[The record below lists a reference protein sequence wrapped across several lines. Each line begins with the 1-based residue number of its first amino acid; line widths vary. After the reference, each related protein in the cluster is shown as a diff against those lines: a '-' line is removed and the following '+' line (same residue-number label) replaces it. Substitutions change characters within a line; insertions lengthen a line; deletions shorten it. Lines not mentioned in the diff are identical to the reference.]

1 MRYLVFF
8 LVMSAGL
15 VAGVSGYILTID
27 APEKVQAGVPLLVTG
42 STTFPAGT
50 EFDLVLYRLIQPV
63 PEMIERRIVVV
74 DETKTFS
81 ESFST
86 LGLVPDQ
93 YKVEVAFPS
102 DRSTSL
108 GSGSTT
114 LKQFNIV
121 DRSDEIVLTVPTEQP
136 VGEALVI
143 RGYIQDI
150 GVATINIKIT
160 GPSGFTAPALDIRT
174 TTMPGRTDGQFT
186 RIVEVTEPGNYYVTF
201 SDARGHMATIKFTVA
216 SPPTVTETTATPTEN
231 ATDEP
236 PATIVPF
243 PLFGTALGL
252 FTAAA
257 LSTMKKRQETR

>member
-15 VAGVSGYILTID
+15 VAGVCGYILTID

-63 PEMIERRIVVV
+63 PETIERRIVIV

-93 YKVEVAFPS
+93 YKVEVAFPT

-114 LKQFNIV
+114 LKIFTIV
-121 DRSDEIVLTVPTEQP
+121 DRADEIVLTVPTEQS

-186 RIVEVTEPGNYYVTF
+186 RTVEVTDPGNYYVTF

-216 SPPTVTETTATPTEN
+216 SPPTATETTATPTEN
-231 ATDEP
+231 ATGTP
-236 PATIVPF
+236 PATIAPF
-243 PLFGTALGL
+243 PLVGMVLGL
-252 FTAAA
+252 SAAAA
-257 LSTMKKRQETR
+257 LSILKERLEKR